1 MAGAPASLGLDRR
14 APRVKADAMNP
25 TLPDILAALWRQAA
39 LEPAAL
45 AQISLTGT
53 EPIQPSSFRVDAAAQ
68 TSIAATGLAA
78 ALIHQRRGGAA
89 QRVAVDMRDAAIEF
103 RSEHWLSIAGQPA
116 GARWDAIA
124 GLYQCSD
131 GRWVRLHTNFPHHRD
146 GVLRL
151 LGRIAHDRAAV
162 AKALANWSAA
172 EFEAAA
178 AEAGVVVTMT
188 RSLPEWDASPQGQ
201 AAASLPPVLIEKI
214 GDAPPVPLPPAAARP
229 LAGMRVLDLTRV
241 IAGPVAGRTLAAH
254 GADVL
259 HISAAHLPSFD
270 ELVMDTGR
278 GKRTASID
286 LRAPADQARLRDLAA
301 SADIFLQG
309 YRPGAIAAHG
319 FAPEALAALN
329 PGIICASLSAYGHL
343 GPWAARRGFD
353 SLVQNANGMNDAE
366 AVAAGEAR
374 PRPLPCQ
381 ALDHAS
387 GYLLAFGA
395 MAALLRRAEE
405 GGSWLVRV
413 SLAGTGE
420 WIKRLGRLD
429 AGLSAPGLAPADIEA
444 ALEES
449 DSGFGPMRATR
460 HAARLS
466 AMPPRW
472 DLPAMPLGSHAPE
485 WR

>member
-1 MAGAPASLGLDRR
+1 MNRTTSS
-14 APRVKADAMNP
+14 MNP
-25 TLPDILAALWRQAA
+25 SPSDILSALWRQAA
-39 LEPAAL
+39 LDPAAL

-53 EPIQPSSFRVDAAAQ
+53 GPIQPSSFRVDAAAQ
-68 TSIAATGLAA
+68 ASIAATGLTAA
-78 ALIHQRRGGAA
+78 QIHQRRGGGA

-103 RSEHWLSIAGQPA
+103 RSEHWLSIAGRLA

-124 GLYQCSD
+124 GLYQCGD

-146 GVLRL
+146 GALCL
-151 LGRIAHDRAAV
+151 LGNIAHDRASV
-162 AKALANWSAA
+162 AKALANWNAA
-172 EFEAAA
+172 AFEAAA
-178 AEAGVVVTMT
+178 AEAGLVVTMT
-188 RSLPEWDASPQGQ
+188 RSLTEWEASPQGQ
-201 AAASLPPVLIEKI
+201 AAASLPAVLIEKI
-214 GDAPPVPLPPAAARP
+214 GDAPPVPLPSAAARP

-278 GKRTASID
+278 GKRSAALD
-286 LRAPADQARLRDLAA
+286 LRALADRARLHELAA
-301 SADIFLQG
+301 RADIFLQG
-309 YRPGAIAAHG
+309 YRPGAIALHG
-319 FAPEALAALN
+319 FAPETLAAQH
-329 PGIICASLSAYGHL
+329 PGIICVSLSAYGHL

-366 AVAAGEAR
+366 AVAAGEAK

-420 WIKRLGRLD
+420 WIKRLGRLE
-429 AGLSAPGLAPADIEA
+429 AGLSAPGLASHDIAA

-449 DSGFGPMRATR
+449 DSGFGRMRATR

-466 AMPPRW
+466 ATPPRW

-485 WR
+485 WRESRSRSDKNLNA

>member
-1 MAGAPASLGLDRR
+1 
-14 APRVKADAMNP
+14 MNP
-25 TLPDILAALWRQAA
+25 SPSDILSALWRQAA
-39 LEPAAL
+39 LDPAAL

-53 EPIQPSSFRVDAAAQ
+53 GPIQPSSFRVDAAAQ
-68 TSIAATGLAA
+68 ASIAATGLTAA
-78 ALIHQRRGGAA
+78 QIHQRRGGGA

-103 RSEHWLSIAGQPA
+103 RSEHWLSIAGRLA

-124 GLYQCSD
+124 GLYQCGD

-146 GVLRL
+146 GALCL
-151 LGRIAHDRAAV
+151 LGNIAHDRASV
-162 AKALANWSAA
+162 AKALANWNAA
-172 EFEAAA
+172 AFEAAA
-178 AEAGVVVTMT
+178 AEAGLVVTMT
-188 RSLPEWDASPQGQ
+188 RSLTEWEASPQGQ
-201 AAASLPPVLIEKI
+201 AAASLPAVLIEKI
-214 GDAPPVPLPPAAARP
+214 GDAPPVPLPSAAARP

-278 GKRTASID
+278 GKRSAALD
-286 LRAPADQARLRDLAA
+286 LRALADRARLHELAA
-301 SADIFLQG
+301 RADIFLQG
-309 YRPGAIAAHG
+309 YRPGAIALHG
-319 FAPEALAALN
+319 FAPETLAAQH
-329 PGIICASLSAYGHL
+329 PGIICVSLSAYGHL

-366 AVAAGEAR
+366 AVAAGEAK

-420 WIKRLGRLD
+420 WIKRLGRLE
-429 AGLSAPGLAPADIEA
+429 AGLSAPGLASHDIAA

-449 DSGFGPMRATR
+449 DSGFGRMRATR

-466 AMPPRW
+466 ATPPRW

-485 WR
+485 WRESRSRSDKNLNA

>member
-1 MAGAPASLGLDRR
+1 
-14 APRVKADAMNP
+14 MNATP
-25 TLPDILAALWRQAA
+25 PEILAALWRQAA
-39 LEPAAL
+39 LDPAAL
-45 AQISLTGT
+45 AHISLAGA

-68 TSIAATGLAA
+68 TSIAAAGLAA
-78 ALIHQRRGGAA
+78 AEIHRRRGGDA
-89 QRVAVDMRDAAIEF
+89 QRVNVAMRDAALEF
-103 RSEHWLSIAGQPA
+103 RSEHWLSIAGKPA

-124 GLYQCSD
+124 GLYRCGD

-151 LGRIAHDRAAV
+151 LGNVAHDRAAV
-162 AKALANWSAA
+162 ARALGCWRA
-172 EFEAAA
+172 EDFEAAA
-178 AEAGVVVTMT
+178 AEAGLVVTMT
-188 RSLPEWDASPQGQ
+188 RSFAEWDASPQGQ
-201 AAASLPPVLIEKI
+201 AASSLPPLIIEKI
-214 GDAPPVPLPPAAARP
+214 GDAPPTPLPPRAARP
-229 LAGMRVLDLTRV
+229 LEGMRVLDLTRV

-254 GADVL
+254 GAEVL
-259 HISAAHLPSFD
+259 HISAPHLPSFD

-278 GKRTASID
+278 GKRTAALD
-286 LRAPADQARLRDLAA
+286 LRASADRARLRDLAA

-309 YRPGAIAAHG
+309 YRPGAIAGHG

-329 PGIICASLSAYGHL
+329 PGIICVSLSAYGHL
-343 GPWAARRGFD
+343 GPWAGRRGFD

-366 AVAAGEAR
+366 ALAAGEAK

-420 WIKRLGRLD
+420 WIRRLGRLEG
-429 AGLSAPGLAPADIEA
+429 GLAAPGVSPAEFTA

-449 DSGFGPMRATR
+449 GSGFGLMRATR
-460 HAARLS
+460 HAARLE
-466 AMPPRW
+466 ATPPRW
-472 DLPAMPLGSHAPE
+472 DLPAMPLGSHQPA
-485 WR
+485 WRGFD

>member
-1 MAGAPASLGLDRR
+1 MDQLAQPVNACS
-14 APRVKADAMNP
+14 MNP
-25 TLPDILAALWRQAA
+25 SPSDILTALWRQAS
-39 LEPAAL
+39 LDPAAL
-45 AQISLTGT
+45 SHISLTGA

-68 TSIAATGLAA
+68 SSIAASGLAA
-78 ALIHQRRGGAA
+78 AQIHQRRGGGA

-103 RSEHWLSIAGQPA
+103 RSEHWLSIAGRPA

-124 GLYQCSD
+124 GLYQCGD

-151 LGRIAHDRAAV
+151 LGNIAHDRAAV
-162 AKALANWSAA
+162 AHALANWNAA
-172 EFEAAA
+172 AFEAAA
-178 AEAGVVVTMT
+178 AEAGLVVTMT
-188 RSLPEWDASPQGQ
+188 RSLTEWEASAQGQ
-201 AAASLPPVLIEKI
+201 AASSLPALLIEKI
-214 GDAPPVPLPPAAARP
+214 GAAPPIPLPPAAARP

-278 GKRTASID
+278 GKRSAALD
-286 LRAPADQARLRDLAA
+286 LRAPDDRARLHDLAA
-301 SADIFLQG
+301 RADIFLQG
-309 YRPGAIAAHG
+309 YRPGAIAGHG
-319 FAPEALAALN
+319 FAPEALAAQH
-329 PGIICASLSAYGHL
+329 PGIICVSLSAYGHL

-366 AVAAGEAR
+366 ALAAKQAK

-420 WIKRLGRLD
+420 WIKRLSRLE
-429 AGLSAPGLAPADIEA
+429 AGLSAPGLASRDIDA

-449 DSGFGPMRATR
+449 DSGFGQMRATR

-466 AMPPRW
+466 ATPPRW

>member
-1 MAGAPASLGLDRR
+1 
-14 APRVKADAMNP
+14 MNP
-25 TLPDILAALWRQAA
+25 TPPDILAALWRQAA
-39 LEPAAL
+39 LDPVAL
-45 AQISLTGT
+45 AQMSLTGT

-68 TSIAATGLAA
+68 SSIAAAGLVA
-78 ALIHQRRGGAA
+78 ALIHQRRGGGA

-103 RSEHWLSIAGQPA
+103 RSEHWLNIAGQPA

-124 GLYQCSD
+124 GLYQCAD

-146 GVLRL
+146 GVLGL
-151 LGRIAHDRAAV
+151 LGNIAHDRAAV
-162 AKALANWSAA
+162 AAALSTWRAAN
-172 EFEAAA
+172 FEAAA
-178 AEAGVVVTMT
+178 AEAGLVVTMA
-188 RSLPEWDASPQGQ
+188 RSLAEWDASPQGQ
-201 AAASLPPVLIEKI
+201 AASSLPAVLIEKI
-214 GDAPPVPLPPAAARP
+214 GDAPRMPLPPAAARP
-229 LAGMRVLDLTRV
+229 LSGLRVLDLTRV

-278 GKRTASID
+278 GKRSASLD
-286 LRAPADQARLRDLAA
+286 LRAANDRARLRDLAA
-301 SADIFLQG
+301 STDIFLQG
-309 YRPGAIAAHG
+309 YRPGAIAGHG

-329 PGIICASLSAYGHL
+329 PGIICVSLSAYGHI

-366 AVAAGEAR
+366 ALAAREDKL
-374 PRPLPCQ
+374 RPLPCQ

-420 WIKRLGRLD
+420 WIKRLGRLEG
-429 AGLSAPGLAPADIEA
+429 GLTAPGLTPAEIDA

-449 DSGFGPMRATR
+449 ASGFGPMRATR
-460 HAARLS
+460 HAARLQ
-466 AMPPRW
+466 ATPTRW
-472 DLPAMPLGSHAPE
+472 DLPAMPLGSHAPG
-485 WR
+485 WAPV

>member
-1 MAGAPASLGLDRR
+1 MGLDLV
-14 APRVKADAMNP
+14 ALPVKACSMNP
-25 TLPDILAALWRQAA
+25 SPSDILGALWQQAA
-39 LEPAAL
+39 LDPAAL
-45 AQISLTGT
+45 SQISLSGA

-68 TSIAATGLAA
+68 SSIAATGLAA
-78 ALIHQRRGGAA
+78 ALIHLRRGAAA
-89 QRVAVDMRDAAIEF
+89 QRVAVEMRDAAIEF

-124 GLYQCSD
+124 GLYKCAD

-151 LGRIAHDRAAV
+151 LGDIAHDRASV
-162 AKALANWSAA
+162 AAALRTWRAA
-172 EFEAAA
+172 AFEAAA
-178 AEAGVVVTMT
+178 AEAGLVVTMT
-188 RSLPEWDASPQGQ
+188 RSLTEWDASPQGQ
-201 AAASLPPVLIEKI
+201 AASSLPAVLIEKI
-214 GDAPPVPLPPAAARP
+214 GDAPRVPLPPAAARP
-229 LAGMRVLDLTRV
+229 LSGLRVLDLTRV

-259 HISAAHLPSFD
+259 HISAPHLPSFD

-278 GKRTASID
+278 GKRTAALD
-286 LRAPADQARLRDLAA
+286 LRVPDDQARLRNLAG
-301 SADIFLQG
+301 STDIFLQG
-309 YRPGAIAAHG
+309 YRPGAIAGHG

-329 PGIICASLSAYGHL
+329 PGIICVSLSAYGHL

-366 AVAAGEAR
+366 ALAAGEGK

-429 AGLSAPGLAPADIEA
+429 VGLSAPGLAPAEIDA
-444 ALEES
+444 ALEDS

-460 HAARLS
+460 HTARLQ
-466 AMPPRW
+466 ATPPRW
-472 DLPAMPLGSHAPE
+472 DLPAMPLGSHAPA
-485 WR
+485 WRDA

>member
-1 MAGAPASLGLDRR
+1 VGLDW
-14 APRVKADAMNP
+14 AALRVKAGAMNRSP
-25 TLPDILAALWRQAA
+25 SDILAALWHQAA
-39 LEPAAL
+39 LDPAAL
-45 AQISLTGT
+45 AQISLTGQ

-68 TSIAATGLAA
+68 SSIAASGLAA
-78 ALIHQRRGGAA
+78 ALIHQRHGGTT

-103 RSEHWLSIAGQPA
+103 RSEHWLSISGRPA

-124 GLYQCSD
+124 GLYQCGD
-131 GRWVRLHTNFPHHRD
+131 GRWVWLHTNFPHHRD

-151 LGRIAHDRAAV
+151 LGNVAHDRAAV
-162 AKALANWSAA
+162 AKALSTWRATD
-172 EFEAAA
+172 FEAAA
-178 AEAGVVVTMT
+178 AEAGLVVTMT
-188 RSLPEWDASPQGQ
+188 RSLTEWDASPQGQ

-229 LAGMRVLDLTRV
+229 LAGVRALDLTRV

-278 GKRTASID
+278 GKRTASLD
-286 LRAPADQARLRDLAA
+286 LRAPDDQARLRELAA

-309 YRPGAIAAHG
+309 YRPGAIAEHG
-319 FAPEALAALN
+319 FAPEALAVLK
-329 PGIICASLSAYGHL
+329 PGIICVSLSAYGHL

-353 SLVQNANGMNDAE
+353 SLVQNANGMNNAE
-366 AVAAGEAR
+366 ALAAEEAK

-429 AGLSAPGLAPADIEA
+429 AGLSAPGLAPADIDA

-449 DSGFGPMRATR
+449 DSGFGQMRATR

-466 AMPPRW
+466 ATPPRW
-472 DLPAMPLGSHAPE
+472 DLPAMPLGSHAPA
-485 WR
+485 WRDA

>member
-1 MAGAPASLGLDRR
+1 
-14 APRVKADAMNP
+14 
-25 TLPDILAALWRQAA
+25 
-39 LEPAAL
+39 
-45 AQISLTGT
+45 
-53 EPIQPSSFRVDAAAQ
+53 
-68 TSIAATGLAA
+68 
-78 ALIHQRRGGAA
+78 
-89 QRVAVDMRDAAIEF
+89 
-103 RSEHWLSIAGQPA
+103 
-116 GARWDAIA
+116 
-124 GLYQCSD
+124 
-131 GRWVRLHTNFPHHRD
+131 
-146 GVLRL
+146 
-151 LGRIAHDRAAV
+151 
-162 AKALANWSAA
+162 
-172 EFEAAA
+172 
-178 AEAGVVVTMT
+178 MT
-188 RSLPEWDASPQGQ
+188 RSLAEWDASAQGQ

-214 GDAPPVPLPPAAARP
+214 ADAPPVPLPSAAARP
-229 LAGMRVLDLTRV
+229 LSGVRVLDLTRV

-278 GKRTASID
+278 GKRTAALD
-286 LRAPADQARLRDLAA
+286 LRAPDDCARLRNLAT

-309 YRPGAIAAHG
+309 YRPEAIAGHG
-319 FAPEALAALN
+319 FAAEALAALN
-329 PGIICASLSAYGHL
+329 PGIICVSLSAYGHL

-353 SLVQNANGMNDAE
+353 SLVQNANGMNNAE
-366 AVAAGEAR
+366 ALAAEEAK

-413 SLAGTGE
+413 SLACTGE

-429 AGLSAPGLAPADIEA
+429 AGLSAPGLTPADIDA

-449 DSGFGPMRATR
+449 GSGFGRMRATR

-466 AMPPRW
+466 ATPPRW
-472 DLPAMPLGSHAPE
+472 DLPAMPLGSHAPT
-485 WR
+485 WRDA

>member
-1 MAGAPASLGLDRR
+1 MNRTTGS
-14 APRVKADAMNP
+14 MNP
-25 TLPDILAALWRQAA
+25 SPSDILSALWRQAA
-39 LEPAAL
+39 LDPAAL

-53 EPIQPSSFRVDAAAQ
+53 GPIQPSSFRVDAAAQ
-68 TSIAATGLAA
+68 ASIAATGLTAA
-78 ALIHQRRGGAA
+78 QIHQRRGGGA

-103 RSEHWLSIAGQPA
+103 RSEHWLSIAGRLA
-116 GARWDAIA
+116 GGRWDAIA
-124 GLYQCSD
+124 GLYQCGD

-146 GVLRL
+146 GALCL
-151 LGRIAHDRAAV
+151 LGNIAHDRASV
-162 AKALANWSAA
+162 AKALANWNAA
-172 EFEAAA
+172 AFEAAA
-178 AEAGVVVTMT
+178 AEAGLVVTMT
-188 RSLPEWDASPQGQ
+188 RSLTEWEASPQGQ
-201 AAASLPPVLIEKI
+201 AAASLPAVLIEKI
-214 GDAPPVPLPPAAARP
+214 GDAPPVPLPSAAARP

-278 GKRTASID
+278 GKRSAALD
-286 LRAPADQARLRDLAA
+286 LRAPADRARLHELAA
-301 SADIFLQG
+301 RADIFLQG
-309 YRPGAIAAHG
+309 YRPGAIALHG
-319 FAPEALAALN
+319 FAPETLAAQH
-329 PGIICASLSAYGHL
+329 PGIICVSLSAYGHL

-366 AVAAGEAR
+366 AVAAGEAK

-420 WIKRLGRLD
+420 WIKRLGRLE
-429 AGLSAPGLAPADIEA
+429 AGLSAPGLASHDIAA

-449 DSGFGPMRATR
+449 DSGFGRMRATR

-466 AMPPRW
+466 ATPPRW

-485 WR
+485 WRESRSRSDKNLNA